1 MPNRNLIAQFAIA
14 AALAVGGCGP
24 SKPPGAYERGRLVY
38 MTNCI
43 ICHNA
48 DPSLPGTQGP
58 AIAGSSQA
66 LVAARVL
73 HLAYPPGYQPKRR
86 THAMRAFPHM
96 TPQQI
101 GDLTVFLARRRKP
114 GG

>member
-1 MPNRNLIAQFAIA
+1 MANRNLIGQLAIA

-24 SKPPGAYERGRLVY
+24 SKPPDAYERGRLIY
-38 MTNCI
+38 MTKCI

-48 DPSLPGTQGP
+48 DPAVPGTQGP
-58 AIAGSSQA
+58 AIAGSSRA
-66 LVAARVL
+66 LVEARVL

-86 THAMRAFPHM
+86 THAMRAFPDI
-96 TPQQI
+96 TPAQI
-101 GDLTVFLARRRKP
+101 GDLTAFLAGRRKP